1 MSLWGIVG
9 RKDMGK
15 TTLTVAL
22 VEALSA
28 RGLTV
33 STLKRTHHAL
43 DLETP
48 GTDSARHRGAGA
60 AQTML
65 VSDARIAV
73 MEEVEGPTLLHA
85 LTRLAPCDVVLAEGW
100 KRGSHRRIE
109 AWRPGGAAPLAA
121 EDAGIVAVAAPGGRA
136 PVEGVV
142 LDLDDPGAIAD
153 WMMAW
158 TTT

>member
-22 VEALSA
+22 VEALTA

-43 DLETP
+43 DLETS
-48 GTDSARHRGAGA
+48 GTDSYRHRAAGA
-60 AQTML
+60 AQTAL

-73 MEEVEGPTLLHA
+73 MEEVAEPTLLHA

-100 KRGSHRRIE
+100 KRGHHRRIE
-109 AWRPGGAAPLAA
+109 VWRPGGAPPLAA
-121 EDAGIVAVAAPGGRA
+121 EDGGIVAVAAPGARA

-153 WMMAW
+153 WMLAW

>member
-22 VEALSA
+22 VEELTA
-28 RGLTV
+28 RGLVV

-48 GTDSARHRGAGA
+48 GTDSHRHRAAGA

-65 VSDARIAV
+65 VSDARITV
-73 MEEVEGPTLLHA
+73 MEEVAEPSLLHA
-85 LTRLAPCDVVLAEGW
+85 LTRLSPCDVVLAEGW
-100 KRGSHRRIE
+100 KAGRHRRIE
-109 AWRPGGAAPLAA
+109 VWRPGGAAPLAA
-121 EDAGIVAVAAPGGRA
+121 GDPSIAVVAAPGARA

-142 LDLDDPGAIAD
+142 LDLDDVGAVAD
-153 WMMAW
+153 WMLAW